1 MPPAAKAKEAPRR
14 SSTPAASPLSKYE
27 RVRELGRGSYGVV
40 WLMRRRADR
49 RLLAMKTV
57 LLPPLACHEE
67 KAIAERRQAIREAE
81 ILQMLESPH
90 LVQYAEAILAP
101 ASTAQPQSELNIL
114 TEYCDAGD
122 LAAHLRKIGGGR
134 GLPERSVWGFAVA
147 ILLGLHELH
156 HRQILHRDLKPAN
169 VFLTRADHRAR
180 SQSRG
185 RGARSADA
193 LQAAV
198 DAAASSARVRSVGCN
213 GIAGDFWVRI
223 GDLGLARAMTGSHPL
238 ASTMVGSPFYCAP
251 EIFEGTPYGEK
262 ADIYS
267 FGVCVYELMHGRPPY
282 GDVQNVGAL
291 VRQVLNLDGTQPRL
305 SMDQRYSVDL
315 RHFVDACLARSAA
328 ERPTT
333 SELLIRLPRAYA
345 ISLPESIKRPTSAG
359 HAADLGDASGAEHPQ
374 TPRQKGR
381 PQTPS
386 ASPLARQVRS
396 PAPNDQFARSPATHR
411 SLAKSPSSPAAPV
424 TPERSPA
431 THRGLARSPSSPVAP
446 VNTSPQVART
456 PSPNVVQRSRS
467 TPRLGGVRTPSPC
480 SSRGG
485 RLAGPSFGFQP
496 PRRASNSIAGSPASV
511 RSDSSRTAANAADA
525 AEHQQE
531 RGRMECKAAAK
542 VDSPKPKASPAPQA
556 WEADV
561 PIALSTEE
569 AVGSKES
576 TLMAPSAIESSVDS
590 SVTLKVDIPLA
601 AAPVLPSFPSFAASS
616 STHSANQSRA
626 QSLNAERR
634 RPEVNAEL
642 ASAREKRRPTSQP
655 PIPVAARR
663 GMERREDSPARGQRR
678 PLSSEHSSPHR
689 DADLSPSPTARS
701 CTRPQPGEESP
712 CKLSFDIFADE
723 TPVVERSSAPVESS
737 PCSMGRTT
745 SSNPWDAMRLLQ
757 GVPDIKLA
765 ADVKPAGDVKL
776 AGHQQRGKAY
786 VAKAREYWK
795 KWRRDRQEAKAV
807 EARAGAVPRSPGRA
821 DGRAIQKGSVREV
834 PGRAEP
840 TSCRQSLEVRGF
852 AHPGSPAPGT
862 SPSTPAGR
870 RGTRSSLVAARV
882 LYTPPGRR
890 GKGVRV

>member
-14 SSTPAASPLSKYE
+14 SSAPAASPLSKYE

-90 LVQYAEAILAP
+90 LVQYAEAILSP

-185 RGARSADA
+185 RGARGADA
-193 LQAAV
+193 LQAAA
-198 DAAASSARVRSVGCN
+198 DASTSSARVRSVGCN
-213 GIAGDFWVRI
+213 GIAGDFWVRV

-238 ASTMVGSPFYCAP
+238 ASTMVGSPLYCAP

-305 SMDQRYSVDL
+305 SMDPRYSEEL
-315 RHFVDACLARSAA
+315 RRFVDACLARSAA

-333 SELLIRLPRAYA
+333 SELLIRLPRVYA
-345 ISLPESIKRPTSAG
+345 ISLPSLSRDESTKGAPSSG
-359 HAADLGDASGAEHPQ
+359 HAADLGDAPSAEHPQ

-386 ASPLARQVRS
+386 PSPHARQVRS
-396 PAPNDQFARSPATHR
+396 PAQNDQCARSPATHR
-411 SLAKSPSSPAAPV
+411 GM
-424 TPERSPA
+424 T
-431 THRGLARSPSSPVAP
+431 RSPSSPVAP
-446 VNTSPQVART
+446 VSTSPQAGRMRT
-456 PSPNVVQRSRS
+456 PSPNGVQRSRS
-467 TPRLGGVRTPSPC
+467 TPRLGGMRTPSPC
-480 SSRGG
+480 NSRGG

-496 PRRASNSIAGSPASV
+496 PRRASNSVVASPASV
-511 RSDSSRTAANAADA
+511 RSDSVRTAANAVEV

-531 RGRMECKAAAK
+531 RGRVEYKAPTK
-542 VDSPKPKASPAPQA
+542 VDSPKRKASPAPHA
-556 WEADV
+556 AAADV
-561 PIALSTEE
+561 LTILSPEE
-569 AVGSKES
+569 ALRSKES
-576 TLMAPSAIESSVDS
+576 TFMTPSAVEICIDS
-590 SVTLKVDIPLA
+590 SVTLKVNIPLA
-601 AAPVLPSFPSFAASS
+601 AAPVLPSFGAST
-616 STHSANQSRA
+616 STHSGNRSRA
-626 QSLNAERR
+626 QSLNAERSR
-634 RPEVNAEL
+634 SEVSTEL
-642 ASAREKRRPTSQP
+642 TCAREKSRPTSQP
-655 PIPVAARR
+655 PIPVAAKCSL
-663 GMERREDSPARGQRR
+663 EVNANSPTRVQRR
-678 PLSSEHSSPHR
+678 PLLSEHSSPHR
-689 DADLSPSPTARS
+689 DAELSPSPTARQ
-701 CTRPQPGEESP
+701 CCRPQPGEESP
-712 CKLSFDIFADE
+712 SKLSFDLMAE
-723 TPVVERSSAPVESS
+723 ATPVLERSPAPVESS

-757 GVPDIKLA
+757 GVADIKLA
-765 ADVKPAGDVKL
+765 PDVKPAGDAKP
-776 AGHQQRGKAY
+776 AGPQQRGKAY

-807 EARAGAVPRSPGRA
+807 EARGGTDLRSPGRA
-821 DGRAIQKGSVREV
+821 DGRAIQKGSAREV
-834 PGRAEP
+834 PGRAEH

-852 AHPGSPAPGT
+852 AHPGSPTPVA
-862 SPSTPAGR
+862 SPATPAAR

-890 GKGVRV
+890 GKGTRV